1 MMGTRHG
8 TAGGRSSAATLKGCA
23 PDQTLQVIKDFAG
36 RLGRTPSYDEFTRE
50 YNGRY
55 ISPITT
61 HLGSWTSALRMA
73 GMVTVGEMRTQTR
86 SPGMLVEYLKDFY
99 PRHKRPPIR
108 TECDL
113 KNDTQRA
120 FTRIEA

>member
-1 MMGTRHG
+1 M
-8 TAGGRSSAATLKGCA
+8 C
-23 PDQTLQVIKDFAG
+23 PDQTLQVINDFAG

-50 YNGRY
+50 YNGWY
-55 ISPITT
+55 ISQITT
-61 HLGSWTSALRMA
+61 YFGSWTNALRMA

-99 PRHKRPPIR
+99 PRHKRPPMR

-113 KNDTQRA
+113 KKDLPQLPSPLSDGSPSRHLTC
-120 FTRIEA
+120 FLLE